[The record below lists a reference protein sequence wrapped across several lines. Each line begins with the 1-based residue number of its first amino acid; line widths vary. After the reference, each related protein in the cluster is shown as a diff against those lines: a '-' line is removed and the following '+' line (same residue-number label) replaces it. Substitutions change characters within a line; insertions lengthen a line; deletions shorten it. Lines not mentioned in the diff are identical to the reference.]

1 MKPKKKEITAI
12 LRLTVKKQIRM
23 QAARTISLI
32 RVFILTLLAAG
43 LAGQFFIANDAFAQE
58 AYYRLQL
65 KHGGQYLDADHCSKN
80 IILNSGSDY
89 EGGACQL
96 WRFVSVG
103 GGWSRLQLKQGGQYL
118 DAAYCGKTIT
128 LNPGSDFEG
137 GACQLWR
144 FVPAG
149 GEYFRIQLKNGG
161 QYLDAAYCGKTI
173 TLNPGSDFEGGACQ
187 LWRRVPAR
195 GGRIDANGQPKPPA
209 GPIGQVPAPA
219 PKKPAPPPAPPVK
232 QAIKFVDARGE
243 NNGRLVFKFN
253 TTAPVVATVEI
264 GSRAPDYDRGF
275 EQRWFIA
282 RANSA
287 GGISHTVRFDGLS
300 KGRQEYHY
308 RIIAGDARE
317 IGTCSTSAPID

>member
-1 MKPKKKEITAI
+1 MTSNLIP
-12 LRLTVKKQIRM
+12 IRRCSDVT
-23 QAARTISLI
+23 QAARIVSLI
-32 RVFILTLLAAG
+32 RLFILTVLAAG
-43 LAGQFFIANDAFAQE
+43 LAGQFFIASRAFAQE

-65 KHGGQYLDADHCSKN
+65 KQGGQYLDADHCGKT
-80 IILNSGSDY
+80 ITLNPGSEF

-96 WRFVSVG
+96 WRLVPAG

-149 GEYFRIQLKNGG
+149 GGYFRIQLKNGG

-195 GGRIDANGQPKPPA
+195 GGRIDADGQPKPPA

-219 PKKPAPPPAPPVK
+219 PKKPAPPPVK
-232 QAIKFVDARGE
+232 QAIRNVIEPPGE
-243 NNGRLVFKFN
+243 GNGRLTFKF
-253 TTAPVVATVEI
+253 TTALPVVATVEI
-264 GSRAPDYDRGF
+264 GRRAPDYDKGF
-275 EQRWFIA
+275 LPGDFIT
-282 RANSA
+282 RASSA
-287 GGISHTVRFDGLS
+287 GGTAHTVHLSGL
-300 KGRQEYHY
+300 KVTADYHY
-308 RIIAGDARE
+308 RIIAGDTRVV
-317 IGTCSTSAPID
+317 GTCSTHPPYTF